1 MINDPKE
8 RERWTSKRCCNNC
21 QHLRSKSP
29 TWPFSTHW
37 CMARKKHLICDLN
50 YDHGCKKFSP
60 HFTPEENKQW
70 WLDLLKLGVKSRRQR
85 GREYQEQ
92 CKHKKEEGTKY
103 PSSF

>member
-1 MINDPKE
+1 MMINDPKE

-29 TWPFSTHW
+29 TWPFSTNW

-50 YDHGCKKFSP
+50 YDHGCKKFVS
-60 HFTPEENKQW
+60 HFTPEENKQL

-85 GREYQEQ
+85 GREYQEH
-92 CKHKKEEGTKY
+92 CKHKKEE
-103 PSSF
+103 PR